1 MLLSRKALTAL
12 FTGAN
17 SISTKRQPV
26 RSDLLLHDAK
36 DPWGLDQ
43 LRAVSLEGEQKQ
55 QYVVFSS
62 GSLPFLP
69 FGNL

>member
-1 MLLSRKALTAL
+1 MLLRKALTAL
-12 FTGAN
+12 FNGAN
-17 SISTKRQPV
+17 SISTKCRPV
-26 RSDLLLHDAK
+26 RSDPLLHGAE
-36 DPWGLDQ
+36 DPLGLDQ
-43 LRAVSLEGEQKQ
+43 LGAVSLEGEQHQ

>member
-26 RSDLLLHDAK
+26 RSDPLLPGAE

-43 LRAVSLEGEQKQ
+43 LGAVSLEGEQHQ
-55 QYVVFSS
+55 QYVVSSS
-62 GSLPFLP
+62 GFLPFLP